1 MEVERENWPLLM
13 IGSKILAPQR
23 DHKMIGDGFSAMGD
37 KWLLQQSELQF
48 DQKERSL
55 QLYGLASYWVFP
67 WHTDGK

>member
-1 MEVERENWPLLM
+1 M

-55 QLYGLASYWVFP
+55 QLYGLASY
-67 WHTDGK
+67 